1 MSTGEQTSASRPLRA
16 DAARNRARIIA
27 AASELFAERGL
38 DVTLD
43 DVAARAG
50 VGVGT
55 VYRRFANRDEL
66 IVGVFT
72 DHLDNVGA
80 RIRIAAADTDPWE
93 SVVVLITTIGELL
106 ASDRGLATILMA
118 VDHSDPTLVA
128 GKKVVE
134 TLVTEILERAKDA
147 HAIRAEIEPTD
158 MFGIVCMLAAI
169 GDATQGVD
177 GAWRRFAEIILAG
190 LRADGRP
197 VPLTTPALTDAQL
210 QHIDE
215 CKLDHRR

>member
-16 DAARNRARIIA
+16 DAARNRARIVA

-134 TLVTEILERAKDA
+134 ALVTEILKRAKDA

-169 GDATQGVD
+169 GDATQGVE

-197 VPLTTPALTDAQL
+197 VPLTTPALTDTQL